1 MKTNILV
8 LSLSDQMGGA
18 EQCLRLI
25 AAQTNAQMLF
35 LLSAKSSKLSEI
47 DLGKAQYLSKRSL
60 LMGFIR
66 LPFALYRYRNFTL
79 VSSHAYLNG
88 VIGIMGR
95 VGYLKGLLIVRE
107 STSIF
112 ERYNGL
118 KKRLY
123 LLLYRLGYP
132 ALDRVICQ
140 SNAMASQL
148 LANAPYL
155 GENVVRVVP
164 NPLNLDNALKMAAVE
179 SSPVVGQ
186 YICAAGRLIAI
197 KGFDLLIKAF
207 SRLLVQHPD
216 LRLVILGA
224 GPLHAK
230 LNLLIKEL
238 GIDKNVMLIG
248 YQENPY
254 PYFKSARVC
263 VIPSIME
270 GFPNVLLQMMAVN
283 DSVVSTRCAGGI
295 EDIPGIIK
303 VNPGSVNEL
312 YAGLQEAMLN
322 KNPERS
328 AMDAFLAE
336 RNPGAFIH
344 NVFSGLPSK

>member
-35 LLSAKSSKLSEI
+35 LLNAKTSKLSEI
-47 DLGKAQYLSKRSL
+47 DPEKVQYLSNNSL
-60 LMGFIR
+60 IMGFMR

-79 VSSHAYLNG
+79 VSSHAYLNA

-95 VGYLKGLLIVRE
+95 IGYLKGTLLVRE

-112 ERYNGL
+112 ERYSGL
-118 KKRLY
+118 KKQFY

-132 ALDRVICQ
+132 AIHRVICQ

-148 LANAPYL
+148 FANAPYL
-155 GENVVRVVP
+155 GKNVVRVVP
-164 NPLNLDNALKMAAVE
+164 NPLNLGKALELASIKA
-179 SSPVVGQ
+179 SPVVGQ

-197 KGFDLLIKAF
+197 KGFDFLIKAF
-207 SRLLVQHPD
+207 SRLLVQHPG

-230 LNLLIKEL
+230 LSLLIKEL
-238 GIDKNVMLIG
+238 GIEKNVMLIG

-254 PYFKSARVC
+254 PYFKSAQVC

-283 DSVVSTRCAGGI
+283 NSVVCTRCAGGI
-295 EDIPGIIK
+295 NDIPGIVK

-312 YAGLQEAMLN
+312 YAGLREAVLN
-322 KNPERS
+322 NNPERS
-328 AMDAFLAE
+328 AMDTFLAE
-336 RNPGAFIH
+336 RNPKTFIH
-344 NVFSGLPSK
+344 NIFSGLLAC